1 MIGCHSHVV
10 HEYCGPCA
18 CDSAAAAQIPAVPV
32 FGFDV
37 GGVLVPAATS
47 GDEDTLLGNN
57 VSNVVPELGA
67 LETLAKLVD
76 RFGPNCVHICS
87 KVIFALFFVDFG

>member
-1 MIGCHSHVV
+1 MVR
-10 HEYCGPCA
+10 
-18 CDSAAAAQIPAVPV
+18 
-32 FGFDV
+32 
-37 GGVLVPAATS
+37 VLATQLQLHKFQLS
-47 GDEDTLLGNN
+47 QCLALMLVAFWCPQRPLETRTRCLENN